1 MAIHD
6 DAVYV
11 FHVSLLL
18 FLDWLVYKK
27 IIGKSVC
34 FTNALKPWFGPWMP
48 SKNSLFMFVIVCKL
62 VGELQKNNNR

>member
-1 MAIHD
+1 MYVTYLKMTQFKQVAIHD

-34 FTNALKPWFGPWMP
+34 FTNALKP
-48 SKNSLFMFVIVCKL
+48 
-62 VGELQKNNNR
+62 

>member
-1 MAIHD
+1 MHVCNIFKNDPQFKQVAIHD

-34 FTNALKPWFGPWMP
+34 FTKCLEALIWALNAFK
-48 SKNSLFMFVIVCKL
+48 K
-62 VGELQKNNNR
+62 